1 MKKFHHYLAE
11 SERTYD
17 YRIKILGDVPPTF
30 IKDLEQKLE
39 QFDIVKM
46 SGKKTTPVQ
55 KLLKDFPNEENDMVT
70 SVDVSFRYPA
80 IEPQIQQLA
89 QLLGFNPNRIRLL
102 TQPYVNSIDNE
113 ISEINTQ
120 NKDLIA
126 DTDYP
131 APNAEQQ
138 ALKKDYSGD
147 PYKHAVLQ
155 NAYRSDFTVA
165 GGKTPPAKTTNDI
178 KQDTKSPMTDIKRM
192 PRPATFATPR
202 G

>member
-1 MKKFHHYLAE
+1 MKKFHQYLAE

-39 QFDIVKM
+39 QFDIVKL

-102 TQPYVNSIDNE
+102 TQPYVDSIDKE
-113 ISEINTQ
+113 ISDINTQ

-131 APNAEQQ
+131 APDAEQQ

-178 KQDTKSPMTDIKRM
+178 KQDNKSPMTDVKRM

>member
-1 MKKFHHYLAE
+1 MKKFHQYLAE

-55 KLLKDFPNEENDMVT
+55 RLLKDFPNEENDMVT

-89 QLLGFNPNRIRLL
+89 QLLGFSPNRIRLL
-102 TQPYVNSIDNE
+102 TQSYVDSMDKE
-113 ISEINTQ
+113 ISDINTQ

-131 APNAEQQ
+131 APDAEQQ

-178 KQDTKSPMTDIKRM
+178 KQDTTSPMTRITRTPK
-192 PRPATFATPR
+192 PATFATPR

>member
-17 YRIKILGDVPPTF
+17 YRIKILGEVPPTF

-55 KLLKDFPNEENDMVT
+55 RLLKDFPNEENDMVT

-102 TQPYVNSIDNE
+102 TQAYVDSIDKE

>member
-55 KLLKDFPNEENDMVT
+55 RLLKDFPEAENDMVT

-102 TQPYVNSIDNE
+102 TQSYVDSMDKE
-113 ISEINTQ
+113 ISDINAQ

-131 APNAEQQ
+131 APDAKQQ
-138 ALKKDYSGD
+138 ELKKDYSGD

-178 KQDTKSPMTDIKRM
+178 KQDTKSPMSDIKRT
-192 PRPATFATPR
+192 PKPATFATPR

>member
-39 QFDIVKM
+39 QFDIVRM

-102 TQPYVNSIDNE
+102 TQPHVESIDNE
-113 ISEINTQ
+113 IAEITAQ

-138 ALKKDYSGD
+138 TLKKDYSGD

>member
-39 QFDIVKM
+39 QFDIVRM

-55 KLLKDFPNEENDMVT
+55 RLLKDFPNEENDMVT

-102 TQPYVNSIDNE
+102 TQPYVDSIDKE
-113 ISEINTQ
+113 MSDINTQ

-131 APNAEQQ
+131 APDAEQQ

>member
-55 KLLKDFPNEENDMVT
+55 RLLKDFPNEENDMVT

-89 QLLGFNPNRIRLL
+89 QLLGFSPNRIRLL

-120 NKDLIA
+120 NKDLLA

-178 KQDTKSPMTDIKRM
+178 KQDTKSPMTDVKRM

>member
-39 QFDIVKM
+39 QFDIVRM

-55 KLLKDFPNEENDMVT
+55 RLLKDFPNEENDMVT

-113 ISEINTQ
+113 MSEINTQ

-178 KQDTKSPMTDIKRM
+178 KQDNKSPMTDIKRM

>member
-1 MKKFHHYLAE
+1 MKKFHQYLAE

-102 TQPYVNSIDNE
+102 TQPHVESIDNE
-113 ISEINTQ
+113 IAEITAQ

-147 PYKHAVLQ
+147 PYQHAVLQ

>member
-39 QFDIVKM
+39 QFDIVRM

-102 TQPYVNSIDNE
+102 TQPYVDSIDNE
-113 ISEINTQ
+113 IAEINAQ

-126 DTDYP
+126 DTNYP

-178 KQDTKSPMTDIKRM
+178 KQDTTSPMTRITRTPK
-192 PRPATFATPR
+192 PATFATPR

>member
-102 TQPYVNSIDNE
+102 TQPYVDSIDKE
-113 ISEINTQ
+113 ISDINTQ

-131 APNAEQQ
+131 APDAEQQ

-178 KQDTKSPMTDIKRM
+178 KQDNKSPMTDIKRM

>member
-1 MKKFHHYLAE
+1 MKKFHQYLAE

-30 IKDLEQKLE
+30 IKDLEQKLQ
-39 QFDIVKM
+39 QFDIIKM

-102 TQPYVNSIDNE
+102 TQPHVESMDKE
-113 ISEINTQ
+113 IADINAQ

-131 APNAEQQ
+131 APDAEQQ

-178 KQDTKSPMTDIKRM
+178 KQDNKSPMSDIKRT
-192 PRPATFATPR
+192 PKPATFATPR

>member
-1 MKKFHHYLAE
+1 MKKFHQYLAE

-39 QFDIVKM
+39 QFDIVRM

-55 KLLKDFPNEENDMVT
+55 RLLKDFPNEENDMVT
-70 SVDVSFRYPA
+70 SVDVSFRHPA

-102 TQPYVNSIDNE
+102 TQPYVDSIDKE
-113 ISEINTQ
+113 ISDINTQ

-131 APNAEQQ
+131 APDAEQQ

-178 KQDTKSPMTDIKRM
+178 KQDTKSPMTNIKRM

>member
-1 MKKFHHYLAE
+1 MKKFHQYLAE

-30 IKDLEQKLE
+30 IKDLEQKLQ

-102 TQPYVNSIDNE
+102 TQPHVESIDNE
-113 ISEINTQ
+113 IAEITAQ

-147 PYKHAVLQ
+147 PYQHAVLQ

-178 KQDTKSPMTDIKRM
+178 KQDTKSPMTDVKRM

>member
-1 MKKFHHYLAE
+1 MKKFHQYLAE

-30 IKDLEQKLE
+30 IKDLEQKLQ

-55 KLLKDFPNEENDMVT
+55 KLLKDFPNEANDMVT

-102 TQPYVNSIDNE
+102 TQPHVESIDNE
-113 ISEINTQ
+113 IAEITAQ

-147 PYKHAVLQ
+147 PYQHAVLQ

-178 KQDTKSPMTDIKRM
+178 KQDTTSPMTRITRTPK
-192 PRPATFATPR
+192 PATFATPR

>member
-55 KLLKDFPNEENDMVT
+55 RLLKDFPNEENEMVT

-80 IEPQIQQLA
+80 IEPQVQQLA
-89 QLLGFNPNRIRLL
+89 QLLGFSPNRIRLL
-102 TQPYVNSIDNE
+102 TQSYVDSMDKE
-113 ISEINTQ
+113 ISDINTQ

-131 APNAEQQ
+131 APDAEQQ

-178 KQDTKSPMTDIKRM
+178 KQDTTSPMTRITRTPK
-192 PRPATFATPR
+192 PATFATPR

>member
-1 MKKFHHYLAE
+1 MKKFHQYLAE

-39 QFDIVKM
+39 QFDIVRM

-89 QLLGFNPNRIRLL
+89 QLLGFSPNRIRLL
-102 TQPYVNSIDNE
+102 TQPHVDSMDKE
-113 ISEINTQ
+113 IAEITAQ

-147 PYKHAVLQ
+147 PYQHAVLQ

-192 PRPATFATPR
+192 PKPATFATPR

>member
-113 ISEINTQ
+113 MSEINTQ

-178 KQDTKSPMTDIKRM
+178 KQDNKSPMTDIKRM

>member
-55 KLLKDFPNEENDMVT
+55 RLFKDFPNEENDMVT

-89 QLLGFNPNRIRLL
+89 QLLGFSPNRIRLL
-102 TQPYVNSIDNE
+102 TQAYVDSIDNE

>member
-1 MKKFHHYLAE
+1 MKKFHQYLAE

-39 QFDIVKM
+39 QFDIVRM

-55 KLLKDFPNEENDMVT
+55 RLLKDFPEAENDMVT

-89 QLLGFNPNRIRLL
+89 QLLGFSPNRIRLL
-102 TQPYVNSIDNE
+102 TQSYVDSMDKE
-113 ISEINTQ
+113 ISDINTQ

-131 APNAEQQ
+131 APDAKQQ
-138 ALKKDYSGD
+138 ELKKDYSGD

-178 KQDTKSPMTDIKRM
+178 KQDNKSPMSNIKRT
-192 PRPATFATPR
+192 PKPATFATPR

>member
-39 QFDIVKM
+39 QFDIVRM

-55 KLLKDFPNEENDMVT
+55 RLLKDFPNEENDMVT

-113 ISEINTQ
+113 MSDINTQ

-178 KQDTKSPMTDIKRM
+178 KQDNKSPMTDIKRM

>member
-39 QFDIVKM
+39 QFDIVRM

-102 TQPYVNSIDNE
+102 TQPYVDSIDKE
-113 ISEINTQ
+113 ISDINTQ

-131 APNAEQQ
+131 APDAEQQ

-178 KQDTKSPMTDIKRM
+178 KQDNKSPMTDIKRM

>member
-1 MKKFHHYLAE
+1 MKKFHQYLAE

-55 KLLKDFPNEENDMVT
+55 RLLKDFPDAENDMVT

-80 IEPQIQQLA
+80 IEPQVQQLA
-89 QLLGFNPNRIRLL
+89 QLLGFSPNRIRLL
-102 TQPYVNSIDNE
+102 TQAHVDSLDKE
-113 ISEINTQ
+113 ISDIRAQ

-131 APNAEQQ
+131 APDAEQQ
-138 ALKKDYSGD
+138 ALKKDYSAN
-147 PYKHAVLQ
+147 PYQHSVLQ

-178 KQDTKSPMTDIKRM
+178 KQDTKSPMTDVKRM

>member
-39 QFDIVKM
+39 QFDIVRM

-131 APNAEQQ
+131 APDAEQQ

>member
-55 KLLKDFPNEENDMVT
+55 RLLKDFPNEENDMVT

-102 TQPYVNSIDNE
+102 TQPYVDSIDKE
-113 ISEINTQ
+113 ISDINTQ

-131 APNAEQQ
+131 APDAEQQ

-178 KQDTKSPMTDIKRM
+178 KQDNKSPMTDVKRM

-202 G
+202 

>member
-39 QFDIVKM
+39 QFDIVRM

-55 KLLKDFPNEENDMVT
+55 KLLKDFPNEENDMIT

-178 KQDTKSPMTDIKRM
+178 KQDNKSPMTDIKRM

>member
-30 IKDLEQKLE
+30 IKDLEQKLQ

-55 KLLKDFPNEENDMVT
+55 RLLKDFPNEENDMVT

-102 TQPYVNSIDNE
+102 TQPHVESMDKE
-113 ISEINTQ
+113 IADITAQ
-120 NKDLIA
+120 NKDLIN

-131 APNAEQQ
+131 APDAEQQ

-147 PYKHAVLQ
+147 PYKHSVLQ

-178 KQDTKSPMTDIKRM
+178 KQDTKSPMTDVKRM

>member
-39 QFDIVKM
+39 QFDIVRM

-55 KLLKDFPNEENDMVT
+55 RLLKDFPNEENDMVT

-89 QLLGFNPNRIRLL
+89 QLLGFSPNRIRLL
-102 TQPYVNSIDNE
+102 TQAYVDSIDNE

-178 KQDTKSPMTDIKRM
+178 KQDTKSPMTDIRRM

>member
-39 QFDIVKM
+39 QFDIVRM

-55 KLLKDFPNEENDMVT
+55 RLLKDFPNEENDMVT

-89 QLLGFNPNRIRLL
+89 QLLGFSPNRIRLL

>member
-39 QFDIVKM
+39 QFDIVKL

-102 TQPYVNSIDNE
+102 TQPYVDSIDKE
-113 ISEINTQ
+113 MSDITAQ

-131 APNAEQQ
+131 APDAEQQ

-192 PRPATFATPR
+192 PRPATFKTPR

>member
-102 TQPYVNSIDNE
+102 TQPYVDSIDKE

-131 APNAEQQ
+131 APDAEQQ

-165 GGKTPPAKTTNDI
+165 GGKTPPAKTTNNI

>member
-39 QFDIVKM
+39 QFDIVKL

-102 TQPYVNSIDNE
+102 TQPYVDSIDKE
-113 ISEINTQ
+113 ISDINTQ

-131 APNAEQQ
+131 APDAEQQ

>member
-55 KLLKDFPNEENDMVT
+55 RLLKDFPNEENDMVT

-102 TQPYVNSIDNE
+102 TQSYVDSIDNE

>member
-55 KLLKDFPNEENDMVT
+55 RLLKDFPNEENDMVT

-89 QLLGFNPNRIRLL
+89 QLLGFSPNRIRLL
-102 TQPYVNSIDNE
+102 TQPYVDSIDNE

-178 KQDTKSPMTDIKRM
+178 KQDTKSPMTDVKRT

>member
-39 QFDIVKM
+39 QFDIVRM

-70 SVDVSFRYPA
+70 SVDVSFRYTA

>member
-55 KLLKDFPNEENDMVT
+55 RLLKDFPNEENDMVT

-89 QLLGFNPNRIRLL
+89 QVLGFNPNRIRLL
-102 TQPYVNSIDNE
+102 TQPYVDSIDNE

-178 KQDTKSPMTDIKRM
+178 KQDTKSPMTDVKRM

>member
-55 KLLKDFPNEENDMVT
+55 RLLKDFPNEENEMVT

-80 IEPQIQQLA
+80 IEPQVQQLA

-102 TQPYVNSIDNE
+102 TQPYVDSIDKE
-113 ISEINTQ
+113 ISDINTQ

-131 APNAEQQ
+131 APDAEQQ

-178 KQDTKSPMTDIKRM
+178 KQDTKSPMTRITRTPK
-192 PRPATFATPR
+192 PATFATPR

>member
-1 MKKFHHYLAE
+1 MKKFHQYLAE

-55 KLLKDFPNEENDMVT
+55 RLLKDFPNEENDMVT

-113 ISEINTQ
+113 MSDITAQ

-178 KQDTKSPMTDIKRM
+178 KQDNKSPMTDIKRM

>member
-1 MKKFHHYLAE
+1 MKKFHQYLAE

-39 QFDIVKM
+39 QFDIVRM

-89 QLLGFNPNRIRLL
+89 QLLGFSPNRIRLL
-102 TQPYVNSIDNE
+102 TQSYVDSIDNE
-113 ISEINTQ
+113 IAEINTQ

-131 APNAEQQ
+131 APNAKQQ
-138 ALKKDYSGD
+138 ELKKDYSGD

-178 KQDTKSPMTDIKRM
+178 KQDTKSPMTDIKRT
-192 PRPATFATPR
+192 PKPATFATPR

>member
-1 MKKFHHYLAE
+1 MKKFHQYLAE

-55 KLLKDFPNEENDMVT
+55 RLLKDFPNEENDMVT

-89 QLLGFNPNRIRLL
+89 QLMGFSPNRIRLL
-102 TQPYVNSIDNE
+102 TQSYVDSTDKE
-113 ISEINTQ
+113 IADITAQ

-131 APNAEQQ
+131 APDAEQQ

-178 KQDTKSPMTDIKRM
+178 KQDTKSPMSDIKRT
-192 PRPATFATPR
+192 PKPATFATPR